1 MNNIKNL
8 CVPQNNNKKKK
19 KGIKRGKWII
29 TNLKYHETGF
39 LNQSRSG
46 RNHE

>member
-19 KGIKRGKWII
+19 GIKREKWII